1 MQNLMKVH
9 ILLNQDL
16 HQNMDSSL
24 FWCQIYIPGLTNVGF
39 RD

>member
-1 MQNLMKVH
+1 MHQMKGH

-24 FWCQIYIPGLTNVGF
+24 DKIVFGAKFTSLV
-39 RD
+39 